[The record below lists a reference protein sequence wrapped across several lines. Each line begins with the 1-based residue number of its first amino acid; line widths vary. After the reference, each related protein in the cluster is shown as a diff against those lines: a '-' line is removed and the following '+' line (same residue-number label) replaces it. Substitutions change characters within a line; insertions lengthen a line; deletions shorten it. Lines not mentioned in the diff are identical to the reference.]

1 MKEEELL
8 GGIRD
13 GNYHA
18 GGIRCLR
25 LFRLENGYADELQA
39 EVERLC
45 RTEQGSNVGDA
56 NHVTNWTRPRGAVFQ
71 FSLLNASGRY
81 DDFSVDHEI
90 TCFGK
95 HFHAS
100 EKYPRLAELIAS
112 FPGTINFRVN
122 ILGSEARLSAHEE
135 HSVIRTAAGSVGVRA
150 RFHLPVTT
158 NSRAE
163 LMLDGS
169 IYHLPANVIYFVNH
183 GCVHSACNGGDQD
196 RIHLVW
202 DMLLTRPVFD
212 FMFADSVCAPMLVRI
227 AESEQQVMP
236 LRVERIG
243 AHLRLPPI
251 VSRVEA
257 ELIDFCDMQ

>member
-1 MKEEELL
+1 MKEKELL
-8 GGIRD
+8 DGIRD

-18 GGIRCLR
+18 GGIRCLQ
-25 LFRLENGYADELQA
+25 LFRLASGYANELQA

-45 RTEQGSNVGDA
+45 QTEQGSNVRDP

-71 FSLLNASGRY
+71 FSLLNASGGY
-81 DDFSVDHEI
+81 NDFSVDHEM

-95 HFHAS
+95 QFHAS

-112 FPGTINFRVN
+112 FPDTINFRINV
-122 ILGSEARLSAHEE
+122 LGPRARLSSHEE
-135 HSVIRTAAGSVGVRA
+135 HSVIRTATGSVGIRA
-150 RFHLPVTT
+150 RFHLSIIT
-158 NSRAE
+158 NPHAE
-163 LMLDGS
+163 LMLDGAV
-169 IYHLPANVIYFVNH
+169 YHLPANVIHFVNH

-202 DMLLTRPVFD
+202 DMLLTRRAFD
-212 FMFADSVCAPMLVRI
+212 FMFADSLCAPMLVRI

-243 AHLRLPPI
+243 AHLRLPQSVP
-251 VSRVEA
+251 RAEA
-257 ELIDFCDMQ
+257 ELIGFCDVQ

>member
-25 LFRLENGYADELQA
+25 LSKLENGYANELQA

-45 RTEQGSNVGDA
+45 QTEHGSNVGDP

-81 DDFSVDHEI
+81 NDFSDDHEV

-95 HFHAS
+95 QFQAS
-100 EKYPRLAELIAS
+100 EKYPRLAELIS
-112 FPGTINFRVN
+112 TFPDTINFRLNV
-122 ILGSEARLSAHEE
+122 LGPGARLSAHEE
-135 HSVIRTAAGSVGVRA
+135 HTVIRTTSGSVAIRA
-150 RFHLPVTT
+150 RFHLPIIT
-158 NSRAE
+158 NTRAE
-163 LMLDGS
+163 LVLDGS
-169 IYHLPANVIYFVNH
+169 VYHLPANIIHFVNH

-202 DMLLTRPVFD
+202 DMLLTRSVFD

-243 AHLRLPPI
+243 AHLRLPPL
-251 VSRVEA
+251 VPRMEA
-257 ELIDFCDMQ
+257 ELISFCDVQ

>member
-1 MKEEELL
+1 MKVEELL

-25 LFRLENGYADELQA
+25 LFTLESDYANELHA
-39 EVERLC
+39 EVVRLC
-45 RTEQGSNVGDA
+45 ETEQGSDVSDP

-71 FSLLNASGRY
+71 FSLLNASGRF
-81 DDFSVDHEI
+81 DDFSADHEV

-95 HFHAS
+95 QFHAT

-112 FPGTINFRVN
+112 FPDTINFRVN
-122 ILGSEARLSAHEE
+122 VLGSEARLSAHEE
-135 HSVIRTAAGSVGVRA
+135 HSVIRTAAGSVGIRA

-158 NSRAE
+158 NPRAE

-169 IYHLPANVIYFVNH
+169 IYHLPPNVIHFVNH
-183 GCVHSACNGGDQD
+183 GCVHSARNAGNRD

-202 DMLLTRPVFD
+202 DMLLTRQVFD
-212 FMFADSVCAPMLVRI
+212 FMFADSVCASMLVRI
-227 AESEQQVMP
+227 AESEQGVTP

-243 AHLRLPPI
+243 AHLRLPPL
-251 VSRVEA
+251 VPRAQA
-257 ELIDFCDMQ
+257 ELIGLCDVQ

>member
-18 GGIRCLR
+18 GGIRCLQ
-25 LFRLENGYADELQA
+25 LFRLESGYARELHA

-45 RTEQGSNVGDA
+45 QTEQGSNVNDP
-56 NHVTNWTRPRGAVFQ
+56 NHVTNWTRPRGPVSQ
-71 FSLLNASGRY
+71 FSLLNASGCY
-81 DDFSVDHEI
+81 NDFSIDHEV

-95 HFHAS
+95 QFHAS

-112 FPGTINFRVN
+112 FPDTINFRLN
-122 ILGSEARLSAHEE
+122 IIGPRARLSAHEE
-135 HSVIRTAAGSVGVRA
+135 HSVIRTAAGTVGIRA
-150 RFHLPVTT
+150 RFHLPITT

-169 IYHLPANVIYFVNH
+169 IYHLPANVIHFVNH

-202 DMLLTRPVFD
+202 DVLLTRQVFD
-212 FMFADSVCAPMLVRI
+212 VMFGDSVRASMLVRI
-227 AESEQQVMP
+227 AECEQQVTP

-243 AHLRLPPI
+243 ANLRLPPL
-251 VSRVEA
+251 VPRAEA
-257 ELIDFCDMQ
+257 ELIGFCDVQ

>member
-18 GGIRCLR
+18 GGIRCLQ
-25 LFRLENGYADELQA
+25 LFRLESGYAEELQA

-45 RTEQGSNVGDA
+45 QTEQGSNVNDS

-71 FSLLNASGRY
+71 FSLLNASGCY
-81 DDFSVDHEI
+81 NDFSTDHEV
-90 TCFGK
+90 TSFGK
-95 HFHAS
+95 RFHAS

-112 FPGTINFRVN
+112 FPDTINFRLNV
-122 ILGSEARLSAHEE
+122 IGPRARLSAHEE
-135 HSVIRTAAGSVGVRA
+135 HSVIRTAAGTVGIRA
-150 RFHLPVTT
+150 RFHLPITT

-169 IYHLPANVIYFVNH
+169 IYHLPANVVHFVNH
-183 GCVHSACNGGDQD
+183 GCVHSACNGGEQD

-202 DMLLTRPVFD
+202 DMLLTRQVFD
-212 FMFADSVCAPMLVRI
+212 LMFGDSVCASMLVRI
-227 AESEQQVMP
+227 AECDQQVTP

-243 AHLRLPPI
+243 AHLRLPPSL
-251 VSRVEA
+251 SRAEA
-257 ELIDFCDMQ
+257 EPIGFCDVQ